1 MGAAVTGAILTSYLG
16 NGGTIVGTAVGAGVS
31 TTGFAIYKHYLVR
44 TKEKV
49 APVIVEHARHWSP
62 GTGTQAS
69 RGGTPTAPGPADRTA
84 TSPYRAANGGHGTAP
99 GYGATASRYASAD
112 QTQPWQPGDQHP
124 RGQGD
129 APTRDLGRSDRERA
143 DTQTGWYGTV
153 RMGSSGHEGN
163 GGPGT
168 SRDLAA
174 GGAGN
179 GRDGNDRDGGGPG
192 KHGQARGGGIGAVLR
207 DRPRWF
213 VIAVSSAAVFL
224 VGAARD
230 HADRV
235 RHRKADRRERVGP
248 QRVRYARWAASPEV
262 SSSNSRSNGDP
273 DRSAPRPPSTPPP
286 AVSARPA
293 PQPTSSASPAPSPS
307 SVPSVEHGPVAERP
321 RVGRAHRAGRARAAP
336 GQQAPARRP
345 RRRPRAAGP
354 ARRRRHSTR
363 PRSRP
368 RSRLCSGPVPN
379 LSAWRRS
386 VTGDS
391 PAPCAGEGA
400 GTSVPALPATSLG
413 DTKVAEQAVL
423 NARPARWTSAS
434 RTRCRR
440 PTPCRRRR
448 RRRTAR
454 RYRTETPA
462 PALLPAVRA
471 AGHNGPDGIVT

>member
-1 MGAAVTGAILTSYLG
+1 MSNRPSIELNTVQVVASMGAAVTGAFLTSYLG

-69 RGGTPTAPGPADRTA
+69 RGGTPTAPGPADRTV
-84 TSPYRAANGGHGTAP
+84 TSPYRAANRGHGTAP
-99 GYGATASRYASAD
+99 GYGATAGRYASED

-153 RMGSSGHEGN
+153 RMGSSGHEGD

-179 GRDGNDRDGGGPG
+179 GRDGNGRDGGGPG

-224 VGAARD
+224 AALLVITLIEFGTGKPID
-230 HADRV
+230 ASV
-235 RHRKADRRERVGP
+235 WGRKASGTTLGNVTGGGQSTSKTVTPTVSPTQSATPGGVG
-248 QRVRYARWAASPEV
+248 Q
-262 SSSNSRSNGDP
+262 
-273 DRSAPRPPSTPPP
+273 T
-286 AVSARPA
+286 A
-293 PQPTSSASPAPSPS
+293 PQPSSSGSPAPSAS
-307 SVPSVEHGPVAERP
+307 SVPSVSTAPSQNTPASVAP
-321 RVGRAHRAGRARAAP
+321 TAPAAPAAP
-336 GQQAPARRP
+336 GQ
-345 RRRPRAAGP
+345 
-354 ARRRRHSTR
+354 
-363 PRSRP
+363 
-368 RSRLCSGPVPN
+368 
-379 LSAWRRS
+379 
-386 VTGDS
+386 
-391 PAPCAGEGA
+391 
-400 GTSVPALPATSLG
+400 
-413 DTKVAEQAVL
+413 
-423 NARPARWTSAS
+423 
-434 RTRCRR
+434 
-440 PTPCRRRR
+440 
-448 RRRTAR
+448 
-454 RYRTETPA
+454 
-462 PALLPAVRA
+462 
-471 AGHNGPDGIVT
+471 